1 MTFEQL
7 RIFLAV
13 AEHLHFTRAAEELY
27 ITQPAVSAAISTLEK
42 EYGIRLFHRV
52 GRHIEI
58 TEAGKLLEGEAQK
71 ILDQVVLTERG
82 LRELNSL
89 QRGELR
95 LGSSLTVGN
104 YWLPRRITQF
114 KQEYPGIVVNCTL
127 ANAEE
132 ICEGTA
138 SGLFDLGLVNG
149 EVKPAL
155 RNLLEQE
162 EVGIDRLQIVVGK
175 HHPWYNRG
183 KVEVE
188 ELLTT
193 EWVMREPGSGV
204 QQVFEQTLERL
215 SIKPFQLN
223 VALVLTSSEMVRSVV
238 EGGMGAA
245 AISALMVQK
254 ELQLGTLRA
263 IAVTQREGSLTAL
276 DIVQPVWKLK
286 HRERFQSRA
295 AIAFEQM
302 LVNQPAQGDVAADSV
317 LEGSAVGDSA
327 VDDPTVGNPAL
338 C

>member
-89 QRGELR
+89 KRGELR

-104 YWLPRRITQF
+104 YWLPKRITQF

-175 HHPWYNRG
+175 SHPWYNRSE
-183 KVEVE
+183 VEVE

-193 EWVMREPGSGV
+193 QWVMRESGSGV

-215 SIKPFQLN
+215 GINSFQLN

-238 EGGMGAA
+238 EGGLGAA

-263 IAVTQREGSLTAL
+263 IAVTQREGSLTTL